1 MDVVEVWPEVR
12 HFRWQFADLIE
23 SLDERAWNFPSWC
36 EGWRVRDVLAH
47 LVHLAEATQLSM
59 AADMI
64 RGGLRPDRTLREAAR
79 RLGDV
84 PVPELTHRL
93 RASADGRFHVFGSPA
108 SVALGEM
115 LVHGADALR
124 PLDLELDG
132 PPSDAA
138 GVLDAYWRIG
148 QLAFHGALHK
158 GLTLKA
164 TDFDWT
170 KGRGPE
176 VRGRAIDLLLLVANR
191 RQVLP
196 CLDGPGLSES

>member
-12 HFRWQFADLIE
+12 HLRWQFADLIE
-23 SLDERAWNFPSWC
+23 SLDERAWSLPSWC

-84 PVPELTHRL
+84 PVAELTHRL
-93 RASADGRFHVFGSPA
+93 RAAADGRYHVLGSPA
-108 SVALGEM
+108 AVALGEV

-138 GVLDAYWRIG
+138 RVLDAYWRIG
-148 QLAFHGALHK
+148 QFAFHGAPHK

-164 TDFDWT
+164 TDFDWA

-196 CLDGPGLSES
+196 CLVGPGLTGL

>member
-1 MDVVEVWPEVR
+1 
-12 HFRWQFADLIE
+12 
-23 SLDERAWNFPSWC
+23 
-36 EGWRVRDVLAH
+36 
-47 LVHLAEATQLSM
+47 
-59 AADMI
+59 
-64 RGGLRPDRTLREAAR
+64 
-79 RLGDV
+79 
-84 PVPELTHRL
+84 
-93 RASADGRFHVFGSPA
+93 
-108 SVALGEM
+108 M

-124 PLDLELDG
+124 PLDLELAG

-138 GVLDAYWRIG
+138 GVLEAYWRIG
-148 QLAFHGALHK
+148 QLAFHAAPHK

-196 CLDGPGLSES
+196 CLDGPGLSEF